1 MPTTPLTRASLI
13 ARLADAEDAQ
23 AWQEFVDIYL
33 PIVYRLAR
41 SRGLQHAD
49 AEELGQDVLMAV
61 SRAVDRWEPDPARGR
76 FRDWLFRIA
85 RNAILNRL
93 TRPKHQRLGTGDSAV
108 RRLLEEQPDAD
119 AGESA
124 LFNLEYRRE
133 VFQRSA
139 EKVSSTVAANTWLA
153 FWQSTVD
160 ARPIL
165 DVAQSLG
172 MSVGSVY
179 IARSR
184 VMAKLREE
192 ASRYGDGSFPAGSGA
207 GEEVLR

>member
-13 ARLADAEDAQ
+13 ARLADAEDAR
-23 AWQEFVDIYL
+23 AWQEFVEIYL

-61 SRAVDRWEPDPARGR
+61 SRAVDRWKPDPARGR

-93 TRPKHQRLGTGDSAV
+93 TRPKHQRLGTGDSAI
-108 RRLLEEQPDAD
+108 RRLLEEQPGADAD
-119 AGESA
+119 ESA

-139 EKVSSTVAANTWLA
+139 ERVRGTVTSNTWLA

-160 ARPIL
+160 AQPIP
-165 DVAQSLG
+165 DVARALG
-172 MSVGSVY
+172 MSVGGVY

-192 ASRYGDGSFPAGSGA
+192 ASRYGDGSFPTASRA
-207 GEEVLR
+207 DGESLR

>member
-1 MPTTPLTRASLI
+1 MPTTPLTRVSLI
-13 ARLADAEDAQ
+13 ARLADAEDAR
-23 AWQEFVDIYL
+23 AWQEFVEIYL

-49 AEELGQDVLMAV
+49 AEELGQDVLVAV
-61 SRAVDRWEPDPARGR
+61 SRAVDRWDPDPARGR

-108 RRLLEEQPDAD
+108 RRLLEEQPGIDAD
-119 AGESA
+119 ESA

-133 VFQRSA
+133 VFQRAA
-139 EKVSSTVAANTWLA
+139 EKVRGTVAANTWLA
-153 FWQSTVD
+153 FWQSTV
-160 ARPIL
+160 AAQPIP
-165 DVAQSLG
+165 DVARSLG

-192 ASRYGDGSFPAGSGA
+192 ASRYGDGSYPATCHA
-207 GEEVLR
+207 GEEIKR

>member
-1 MPTTPLTRASLI
+1 L
-13 ARLADAEDAQ
+13 
-23 AWQEFVDIYL
+23 V
-33 PIVYRLAR
+33 
-41 SRGLQHAD
+41 
-49 AEELGQDVLMAV
+49 AV

-108 RRLLEEQPDAD
+108 RRLLEEQPGVD

-139 EKVSSTVAANTWLA
+139 EKVRSTVTANTWLA

-160 ARPIL
+160 AQPIA
-165 DVAQSLG
+165 DVARSLG

-192 ASRYGDGSFPAGSGA
+192 AIRYGDGSYPASGSA
-207 GEEVLR
+207 GEEVL

>member
-13 ARLADAEDAQ
+13 ARLADAEDAR
-23 AWQEFVDIYL
+23 AWQEFVEIYL

-93 TRPKHQRLGTGDSAV
+93 TRPQHQRLGTGDSAV
-108 RRLLEEQPDAD
+108 RRLLEEQPGVDAD
-119 AGESA
+119 ESA

-139 EKVSSTVAANTWLA
+139 EKVRGSVAANTWLA

-160 ARPIL
+160 AQPIP
-165 DVAQSLG
+165 DVARSLG

-192 ASRYGDGSFPAGSGA
+192 ASRYGDGSFPANGRA
-207 GEEVLR
+207 GEEIKR

>member
-1 MPTTPLTRASLI
+1 MPTTPLTRVSLI
-13 ARLADAEDAQ
+13 ARLADAEDAR
-23 AWQEFVDIYL
+23 AWQEFVEIYL

-49 AEELGQDVLMAV
+49 AEELGQEVLMAV
-61 SRAVDRWEPDPARGR
+61 SRAVDRWKPDPARGR

-108 RRLLEEQPDAD
+108 RRLLEEQPGVDAD
-119 AGESA
+119 ESA
-124 LFNLEYRRE
+124 LFDLEYRRE
-133 VFQRSA
+133 VFQLSA
-139 EKVSSTVAANTWLA
+139 EQVRSTVAANTWLA
-153 FWQSTVD
+153 FWQSTVEMQ
-160 ARPIL
+160 PIP
-165 DVAQSLG
+165 DVARSLG

-192 ASRYGDGSFPAGSGA
+192 ASRYGDGSFPAGSRA
-207 GEEVLR
+207 GGESLR

>member
-13 ARLADAEDAQ
+13 ARLADSEDAR
-23 AWQEFVDIYL
+23 AWQEFVEIYL

-49 AEELGQDVLMAV
+49 AEELGQEVLVAV

-108 RRLLEEQPDAD
+108 RRLLEEQPGVDAD
-119 AGESA
+119 ESA

-139 EKVSSTVAANTWLA
+139 EKVRSTVTANTWLA

-160 ARPIL
+160 AQPIA
-165 DVAQSLG
+165 DVARSLG

-192 ASRYGDGSFPAGSGA
+192 AIRYGDESYPANGRS
-207 GEEVLR
+207 GEEIER